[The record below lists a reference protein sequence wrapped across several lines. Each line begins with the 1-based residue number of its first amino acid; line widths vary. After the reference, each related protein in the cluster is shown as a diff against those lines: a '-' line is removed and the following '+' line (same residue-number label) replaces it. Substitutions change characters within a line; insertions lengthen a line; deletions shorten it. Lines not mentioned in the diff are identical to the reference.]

1 MQTYGKI
8 IVFILKF
15 LIFLARNIE
24 HDGSEKQYLIEEAN
38 NYIVSLDKKTIRS
51 YHSTEQEQQRELE
64 QQKSLY
70 HGNRKLVELFIALF
84 AEKNK
89 SSKIAL
95 SKEIKLWLDINN
107 YLTEKKI
114 SYESF
119 EYGINVCLDKHI
131 SNLNYAKRAGEGHWE
146 KNRPE
151 QTSLITVQAIEE
163 KKTKAI
169 EYFNE
174 IFRPRD

>member
-24 HDGSEKQYLIEEAN
+24 HDGSEKKYLIEEAN
-38 NYIVSLDKKTIRS
+38 NYIITLDKKTIRS
-51 YHSTEQEQQRELE
+51 YHSTEQEQQHELV
-64 QQKSLY
+64 QQKELY
-70 HGNRKLVELFIALF
+70 RGNRKLIELFVALF

-89 SSKIAL
+89 NNKIAL

-107 YLTEKKI
+107 FLTESKM

-119 EYGINVCLDKHI
+119 EFGVNTCLDKHI
-131 SNLNYAKRAGEGHWE
+131 PNLNYAKRASEGHWE
-146 KNRPE
+146 KNKPE
-151 QTSLITVQAIEE
+151 QATLIGIEE
-163 KKTKAI
+163 KKEKAI
-169 EYFNE
+169 AYFNE
-174 IFRPRD
+174 IFRPRE